1 MLPRLS
7 ILIFLIG
14 IFHLPVHSSSLKV
27 SDTTGVTR
35 TYLLESSMLG
45 YFKKDGT
52 RNPVLKANKGDRVI
66 ITIVNGEL
74 MPHDIALEK
83 RGIQSATIL
92 EKGDTASIEFIAEY
106 NDTYY
111 CTIPG
116 HRIAGMVGEFRIV
129 EGEIG
134 QALEIAGEV
143 PQKDGR
149 RLNLNFETGDLT
161 DWVVE
166 EGEGF
171 DSLLI
176 RQDPSPLHDKET
188 VLGIGGNF
196 TFTTGGT
203 EHYKKVGVIASTPFK
218 VTHPYASFRISGGA
232 LDDTRVELI
241 DVSTNE
247 TFFSITGSGRLP
259 LQPVIVDLSAR
270 LGKEIK
276 IKIIDHETGISSIPY
291 VKDDRSAH
299 LNFDDFLFHATR
311 PNFDNELRKE
321 DIITLPPLDVIKYAG
336 LSGIEAAKA
345 MKLPEGFKATLAAA
359 EPDIVRPISFT
370 IDARNRLWV
379 AEGHT
384 YPIRAEEGQGRDR
397 ILIFEDTDGD
407 GTLDSRKIFM
417 EGLNLVS
424 GIEVGMGGLWVGAAP
439 YLLYIP
445 IDFEKDQPA
454 GPAQI
459 LLDGWGYQD
468 THETLNNL
476 RWGPDGWL
484 YGVHGVFTHSKVGM
498 PGTPDDQRIPL
509 NAAVWRYHPTRHV
522 FEVFS
527 EGTSNPWG
535 IDFNDYGHA
544 FITACVIPH
553 LYHVIQ
559 GARYQRQAGKHFNEH
574 TYDDIKTIADH
585 VHWVGNRGPHAGNF
599 RSASKGG
606 GHAHAGAM
614 VYLGGS
620 WPEQYR
626 NQLFMNNINGARLNI
641 DHPVPSG
648 SGYIGKHQPDFI
660 EMNDSWS
667 QWLNMKYDATGS
679 AYAIDWYDKNQCHSK
694 NPDVHDKTLGRI
706 FKISYKDDTWKKV
719 DLYHATNSELVAYH
733 LEKNEWY
740 VRQAR
745 TLLQERGLRKKDAK
759 ALMKIMRDNPDITR
773 KLRAF
778 WTLHATGSLKE
789 KDYVKILTNSDEHM
803 RSWGVQLG
811 TEHFAGSAKFIEA
824 LTTLSAHE
832 PSPVVRLYLTSALQ
846 RLPLHLRWQ
855 ILENLLP
862 VKDDANDHNI
872 PLMLWYALEPCV
884 PEDPVRA
891 SHLALN
897 AAAENILPFVI
908 KRISALDNSAA
919 KSSLEQLKRDLEKQG
934 HRYHTELELIKNALQ

>member
-1 MLPRLS
+1 
-7 ILIFLIG
+7 
-14 IFHLPVHSSSLKV
+14 
-27 SDTTGVTR
+27 
-35 TYLLESSMLG
+35 
-45 YFKKDGT
+45 
-52 RNPVLKANKGDRVI
+52 
-66 ITIVNGEL
+66 
-74 MPHDIALEK
+74 
-83 RGIQSATIL
+83 
-92 EKGDTASIEFIAEY
+92 
-106 NDTYY
+106 
-111 CTIPG
+111 
-116 HRIAGMVGEFRIV
+116 
-129 EGEIG
+129 
-134 QALEIAGEV
+134 
-143 PQKDGR
+143 
-149 RLNLNFETGDLT
+149 
-161 DWVVE
+161 
-166 EGEGF
+166 
-171 DSLLI
+171 
-176 RQDPSPLHDKET
+176 
-188 VLGIGGNF
+188 
-196 TFTTGGT
+196 
-203 EHYKKVGVIASTPFK
+203 
-218 VTHPYASFRISGGA
+218 
-232 LDDTRVELI
+232 
-241 DVSTNE
+241 
-247 TFFSITGSGRLP
+247 
-259 LQPVIVDLSAR
+259 

-299 LNFDDFLFHATR
+299 LNFDDFLFHAIR

-397 ILIFEDTDGD
+397 ILIFEDTNGD

-606 GHAHAGAM
+606 GHA
-614 VYLGGS
+614 
-620 WPEQYR
+620 
-626 NQLFMNNINGARLNI
+626 
-641 DHPVPSG
+641 
-648 SGYIGKHQPDFI
+648 
-660 EMNDSWS
+660 
-667 QWLNMKYDATGS
+667 
-679 AYAIDWYDKNQCHSK
+679 
-694 NPDVHDKTLGRI
+694 
-706 FKISYKDDTWKKV
+706 
-719 DLYHATNSELVAYH
+719 
-733 LEKNEWY
+733 
-740 VRQAR
+740 
-745 TLLQERGLRKKDAK
+745 
-759 ALMKIMRDNPDITR
+759 
-773 KLRAF
+773 
-778 WTLHATGSLKE
+778 
-789 KDYVKILTNSDEHM
+789 
-803 RSWGVQLG
+803 
-811 TEHFAGSAKFIEA
+811 
-824 LTTLSAHE
+824 
-832 PSPVVRLYLTSALQ
+832 
-846 RLPLHLRWQ
+846 
-855 ILENLLP
+855 
-862 VKDDANDHNI
+862 
-872 PLMLWYALEPCV
+872 
-884 PEDPVRA
+884 
-891 SHLALN
+891 
-897 AAAENILPFVI
+897 
-908 KRISALDNSAA
+908 
-919 KSSLEQLKRDLEKQG
+919 
-934 HRYHTELELIKNALQ
+934 

>member
-370 IDARNRLWV
+370 IDARNRLGV

-397 ILIFEDTDGD
+397 ILIFEDTVGD

-459 LLDGWGYQD
+459 L
-468 THETLNNL
+468 
-476 RWGPDGWL
+476 
-484 YGVHGVFTHSKVGM
+484 
-498 PGTPDDQRIPL
+498 
-509 NAAVWRYHPTRHV
+509 
-522 FEVFS
+522 
-527 EGTSNPWG
+527 
-535 IDFNDYGHA
+535 
-544 FITACVIPH
+544 
-553 LYHVIQ
+553 
-559 GARYQRQAGKHFNEH
+559 
-574 TYDDIKTIADH
+574 
-585 VHWVGNRGPHAGNF
+585 
-599 RSASKGG
+599 
-606 GHAHAGAM
+606 
-614 VYLGGS
+614 
-620 WPEQYR
+620 
-626 NQLFMNNINGARLNI
+626 
-641 DHPVPSG
+641 
-648 SGYIGKHQPDFI
+648 
-660 EMNDSWS
+660 
-667 QWLNMKYDATGS
+667 
-679 AYAIDWYDKNQCHSK
+679 
-694 NPDVHDKTLGRI
+694 
-706 FKISYKDDTWKKV
+706 
-719 DLYHATNSELVAYH
+719 
-733 LEKNEWY
+733 
-740 VRQAR
+740 
-745 TLLQERGLRKKDAK
+745 
-759 ALMKIMRDNPDITR
+759 
-773 KLRAF
+773 
-778 WTLHATGSLKE
+778 
-789 KDYVKILTNSDEHM
+789 
-803 RSWGVQLG
+803 
-811 TEHFAGSAKFIEA
+811 
-824 LTTLSAHE
+824 
-832 PSPVVRLYLTSALQ
+832 
-846 RLPLHLRWQ
+846 
-855 ILENLLP
+855 
-862 VKDDANDHNI
+862 
-872 PLMLWYALEPCV
+872 
-884 PEDPVRA
+884 
-891 SHLALN
+891 
-897 AAAENILPFVI
+897 
-908 KRISALDNSAA
+908 
-919 KSSLEQLKRDLEKQG
+919 
-934 HRYHTELELIKNALQ
+934 